1 MKLAKEDIVFI
12 DTYLKNHN
20 VIYLDIRYEMI
31 DHIATGVE
39 EKMQNEDLAF
49 YDAFKDFMA
58 ANKTEILR
66 NNKTSGT
73 IYWDVVKQFLLF
85 LVSPI
90 ILVFGVIL
98 FLFFNYFK
106 LSQIFSPNFE
116 FKEMVLMLIVYL
128 FAFQF
133 FYFRYYLKKRF
144 YRIEKIGSILVLI
157 YWLQLLFLRYHE
169 IETISK
175 TTLFVFSYLL
185 FGYVAFLTKEVLKF
199 NCRRFN
205 YI

>member
-106 LSQIFSPNFE
+106 LNQIFSPNFE
-116 FKEMVLMLIVYL
+116 FKEMVLMLIVFL

-144 YRIEKIGSILVLI
+144 YRVEKTGSILVLI

-199 NCRRFN
+199 NRHRFN
-205 YI
+205 YT

>member
-39 EKMQNEDLAF
+39 EKMQKEDLAF

-66 NNKTSGT
+66 NNKTSRT

-90 ILVFGVIL
+90 ILVLGVIL
-98 FLFFNYFK
+98 FLFFNYFD
-106 LSQIFSPNFE
+106 LNQIFTPNFE
-116 FKEMVLMLIVYL
+116 FKEMVIILIVFL

-144 YRIEKIGSILVLI
+144 YRVEKTGSILVLI
-157 YWLQLLFLRYHE
+157 YWLQFLFLRYHE

-185 FGYVAFLTKEVLKF
+185 FGYVAFLMKEVLKF
-199 NCRRFN
+199 NQHRFN

>member
-39 EKMQNEDLAF
+39 EKMQKEDLAF

-66 NNKTSGT
+66 NNKTSRT

-90 ILVFGVIL
+90 ILVLGVIL
-98 FLFFNYFK
+98 FLFFNYFD
-106 LSQIFSPNFE
+106 LNQIFTPNFE
-116 FKEMVLMLIVYL
+116 FKEMVIILIVFL

-144 YRIEKIGSILVLI
+144 YRVEKTGSILVLI

-175 TTLFVFSYLL
+175 ITLFFFSYLL
-185 FGYVAFLTKEVLKF
+185 FGYLAFFVQELVKF
-199 NCRRFN
+199 HKHRFN